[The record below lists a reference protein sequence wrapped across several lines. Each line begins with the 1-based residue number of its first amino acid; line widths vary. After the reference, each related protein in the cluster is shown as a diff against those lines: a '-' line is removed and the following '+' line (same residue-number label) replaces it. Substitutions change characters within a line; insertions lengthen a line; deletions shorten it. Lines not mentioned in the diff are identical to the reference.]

1 MAEKKQ
7 TVKTVTPKSMNI
19 YQKLAAI
26 GNGVDVVVK
35 KKKGY
40 NYSYADITEILAKVT
55 AGMKKYHVA
64 LIPHV
69 LYETLDL
76 STNEIRNTA
85 FDRAGNSY
93 EKVTT
98 EMVVKAGLEFKWL
111 NEDDPEDS
119 FVVPWVIVGAQ
130 SDPSQ
135 AFGSSLTYCTRYFLT
150 NFFHVAM
157 AETAKD
163 VDTYRSEKQAV
174 EQAESIAVANSIVK
188 EIKSVLTKA
197 SADHPDKKEEYKK
210 FVGRY
215 VKGAA
220 IDKIKDP
227 AVASKLL
234 NDFKTKYL
242 KEEDKVD

>member
-7 TVKTVTPKSMNI
+7 VAKETKLEPMNI

-55 AGMKKYHVA
+55 AGMKKYRVA
-64 LIPHV
+64 LIPNV
-69 LYETLDL
+69 LYETLEL
-76 STNEIRNTA
+76 SPNVIKNTA

-93 EKVTT
+93 EKVLT
-98 EMVVKAGLEFKWL
+98 EMVVKAGVEFKWV

-119 FVVPWVIVGAQ
+119 FIVPWVIVGAQ

-188 EIKSVLTKA
+188 EIKDVLNRATVE
-197 SADHPDKKEEYKK
+197 HPDKKEEYKK
-210 FVGRY
+210 FVSRY

-220 IDKIKDP
+220 LDKIKDP

-234 NDFKTKYL
+234 NDFKAKYL
-242 KEEDKVD
+242 KEDKKVA